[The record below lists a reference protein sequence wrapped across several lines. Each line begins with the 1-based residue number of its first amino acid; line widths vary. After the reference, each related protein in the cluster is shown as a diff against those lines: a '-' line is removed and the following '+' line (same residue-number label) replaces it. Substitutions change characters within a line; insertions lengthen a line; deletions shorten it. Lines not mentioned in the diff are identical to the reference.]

1 MGLNQATVCVIFVIR
16 NDTMYNNSVLMNRRG
31 CLSSSIHHHSL
42 VTRSSTLYS
51 LVTEKAS

>member
-42 VTRSSTLYS
+42 VTLSSTIYI
-51 LVTEKAS
+51 V